1 VERSLQSG
9 AARMTEEH
17 GAGSTD
23 GAASGA
29 GQGAPDTPPRAEP
42 AAPVG
47 APWGKPIVA
56 LDGIWTRFEIWL
68 AMVAFALEVFSMSL
82 WVCLKGFSAPA
93 DQSASVVF
101 RGVFGAAVL
110 GTIAHLALA
119 KQKPAVRQGA
129 TVLAVVLGMVSAR
142 AWQSL
147 GVEYASNLLNWYQQ
161 ASTLTLFGGL
171 RGVGTRL
178 TMLLALVGGSLA
190 TARGRHIVIDVA
202 TRLVVPRARKAMV
215 LVGWAASALVC
226 MTAAWGFFDHISI
239 ENFGAGADDGAG
251 KKVGQVVTQLGED
264 FFIARKQ
271 VELDVMATS
280 HVVFKGEAYSNWL
293 TGREWNAW
301 VDSAGFLERY
311 GKEAAEG
318 LKIPVDEARAP
329 LVVLPGRGEP
339 RGELINAAY
348 LVFPIGLLVI
358 ALRFIL
364 RGLLVMSGHAN
375 VESDESEDWNEHAAR
390 PGEEPVHA
398 PD

>member
-1 VERSLQSG
+1 MKG
-9 AARMTEEH
+9 ARW
-17 GAGSTD
+17 G
-23 GAASGA
+23 
-29 GQGAPDTPPRAEP
+29 EP
-42 AAPVG
+42 IA
-47 APWGKPIVA
+47 A
-56 LDGIWTRFEIWL
+56 LDRVWTRFEIWL

-82 WVCLKGFSAPA
+82 WVCLKGFSAPS

-101 RGVFGAAVL
+101 RGLVGAVVL
-110 GTIAHLALA
+110 GTVAHLGLA
-119 KQKPAVRQGA
+119 KQKAAVRHGV
-129 TVLAVVLGMVSAR
+129 TVAAVFVGLVSAK
-142 AWQSL
+142 AWL
-147 GVEYASNLLNWYQQ
+147 NVGVDYASNLLNWYQQ

-202 TRLVVPRARKAMV
+202 TRLVVPRARQAMV
-215 LVGWAASALVC
+215 LTGWVASAVVC
-226 MTAAWGFFDHISI
+226 MVAAWGFLDHISI
-239 ENFGAGADDGAG
+239 ENFGAGADDAPG

-271 VELDVMATS
+271 LELDLMATP
-280 HVVFKGEAYSNWL
+280 HVAFKGQIYSNWL

-318 LKIPVDEARAP
+318 LKIPDDETRAP

-348 LVFPIGLLVI
+348 LVFPIGLLII
-358 ALRFIL
+358 ALRFLL
-364 RGLLVMSGHAN
+364 RGLLVLSGH
-375 VESDESEDWNEHAAR
+375 VSIESDESEDWNEHAR
-390 PGEEPVHA
+390 PGEAQADALE
-398 PD
+398 